1 MTNRRKILH
10 LITTIDRGGAEKQL
24 LVLIRNQISI
34 GQEVS
39 VFFLKGRSELRV
51 NLIDV
56 GATVHQPNY
65 RSFFGNIFDLKLLLE
80 QIKPEVV
87 HAHLPRAE
95 ILARILKCYRK
106 SKFVVTR
113 HNSEPFFPRLGYPVS
128 AFLSQ
133 WVLRKAHRLICISE
147 ATREFLIM
155 HREVPVSIQEK
166 TEIIRYGYDETF
178 QFLERKGEFD
188 YVIGTISRLTPQ
200 KNVQVQIEALGIIC
214 QKSKRPWR
222 LKIVGSGSLESELR
236 RKVQLLNLEEQ
247 VEFMGHVSDVRNA
260 FSQFDIFVLSSLYE
274 GFGLVLLEAM
284 QNRVPIV
291 ASNTS
296 AVPEVLGTEYPGFF
310 NPRYAEKL
318 ADIILRLESTH
329 ERSAMIEGYE
339 QRLALFE
346 PRHMSER
353 ILEVY
358 DSDFTI

>member
-1 MTNRRKILH
+1 MTNRRRILH

-39 VFFLKGRSELRV
+39 VFFLKGRGELRD

-56 GATVHQPNY
+56 GATVHQPHY
-65 RSFFGNIFDLKLLLE
+65 KSFFGSIFDLKLLLE

-95 ILARILKCYRK
+95 ILARLLKCYRK

-113 HNSEPFFPRLGYPVS
+113 HNSEPFFPRLGHPVS

-147 ATREFLIM
+147 ATREFLMM
-155 HREVPVSIQEK
+155 HREVPASRQKRTIVVK
-166 TEIIRYGYDETF
+166 YGYDETF
-178 QFLERKGEFD
+178 QLLERKRDFD
-188 YVIGTISRLTPQ
+188 YIIGTISRLTPQ
-200 KNVQVQIEALGIIC
+200 KNVQVQIEALGIIR
-214 QKSKRPWR
+214 QKSKSPWR

-247 VEFMGHVSDVRNA
+247 VEFVGHVSDVRYA
-260 FSQFDIFVLSSLYE
+260 FSQFDIFVLSSFYE

-284 QNRVPIV
+284 QNRVAIL

-296 AVPEVLGTEYPGFF
+296 AIPEVLGTEYPGFF
-310 NPRYAEKL
+310 DPNHADQL
-318 ADIILRLESTH
+318 ADIILRFESNQ
-329 ERSAMIEGYE
+329 ERSAMIQGYE

-346 PRHMSER
+346 PRHMTEN

-358 DSDFTI
+358 DLDLTI